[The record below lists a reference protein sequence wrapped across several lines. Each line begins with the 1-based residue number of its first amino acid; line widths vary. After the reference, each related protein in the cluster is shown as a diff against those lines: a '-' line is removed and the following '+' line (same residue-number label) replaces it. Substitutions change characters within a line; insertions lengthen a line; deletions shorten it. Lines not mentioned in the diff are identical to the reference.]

1 METAAVL
8 TEHQKHWG
16 VGQWSAF
23 LVERELPSMPRSKA
37 LLRALED
44 QQGEGLSARE
54 LADIAARDPF
64 LCLRLLREAEKRRTR
79 KLGHDT
85 TTPLGAVMQLGTD
98 TFRQLLLD
106 SPETDETNPGLVAC
120 EGRSVLASRLAVLWS
135 SARADVSPD
144 EVGMATLLA
153 DTGELM
159 LWSFAPEL
167 PQAAA
172 EALTSGRARRSVE
185 AQQMACGFRFHDLTM
200 KCSEMWALPHLLTE
214 LIRGVDNVRANIS
227 RLAINT
233 ARHLMAGFDNAALP
247 FDLAEAQKLIPQA
260 SLEWLAA
267 RMVGLD
273 EERQA
278 SVIARAR
285 HLLTEAGQH

>member
-1 METAAVL
+1 ML
-8 TEHQKHWG
+8 TEHQRHWG
-16 VGQWSAF
+16 VGPWSAF
-23 LVERELPSMPRSKA
+23 LVQRELPSMPRSKA
-37 LLRALED
+37 LLRTLEE
-44 QQGEGLSARE
+44 QSAEGLSARE
-54 LADIAARDPF
+54 LADIASRDPF
-64 LCLRLLREAEKRRTR
+64 LCLRLLREAEKHRTQ

-85 TTPLGAVMQLGTD
+85 TTTLGAVMQLGT
-98 TFRQLLLD
+98 TVFRHLLLD

-120 EGRSVLASRLAVLWS
+120 EGRSVLASQLAVLWS
-135 SARADVSPD
+135 SARSDVSPD

-159 LWSFAPEL
+159 LWVFAPEL

-172 EALTSGRARRSVE
+172 EALASGRARRSVE
-185 AQQMACGFRFHDLTM
+185 AQQMACGFKFHDLTM

-227 RLAINT
+227 RLSIDT
-233 ARHLMAGFDNAALP
+233 ARHLMASFDNPALP
-247 FDLAEAQKLIPQA
+247 FDLAEAHKLIPQA

-267 RMVGLD
+267 RMIGLD

-278 SVIARAR
+278 DIVIKAQA
-285 HLLTEAGQH
+285 LLNESGQH